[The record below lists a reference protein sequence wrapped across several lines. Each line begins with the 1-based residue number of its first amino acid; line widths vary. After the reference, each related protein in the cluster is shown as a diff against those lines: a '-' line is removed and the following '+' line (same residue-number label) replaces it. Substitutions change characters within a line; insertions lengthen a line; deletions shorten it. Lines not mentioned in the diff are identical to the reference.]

1 MPTTERLK
9 YFLELSNHKTM
20 IEAANAL
27 HISPAG
33 LSISIKNLEQELG
46 LQLLNRKRNE
56 IIFTD
61 SGRKLL
67 IILGDFF
74 ASIAALQTHSK
85 YFSNEVNG
93 EINIHATEGAIY
105 NALPV
110 ILPHIYNLFPNLK
123 INLKHSSYNTLISK
137 INHSEIP
144 FAFLFQIKDSNN
156 TNFYPTPKNLC
167 YNKLFDCQILYH
179 IPNRFQEFR
188 THSSIKLQDIAN
200 YTLIYNLPKEEN
212 TIWFSN
218 NYTNSSQKVI
228 FEENLALFTSY
239 MENEVGIG
247 QTIYSNYNKHLP
259 YSFKNCYTLPS
270 GDDVE
275 ISFCYII
282 NTDMELPILYQQFL
296 EFIKNFTFH
305 INNI

>member
-33 LSISIKNLEQELG
+33 LSISIKNLEKELD
-46 LQLLNRKRNE
+46 LQLLYRKRNE

-61 SGRKLL
+61 NGKKLL
-67 IILGDFF
+67 VILGDFF
-74 ASIAALQTHSK
+74 SSIAALQTHSK
-85 YFSNEVNG
+85 YFSKEISG
-93 EINIHATEGAIY
+93 ELNIYATEGTIY

-123 INLKHSSYNTLISK
+123 INLKHESYNRLISK
-137 INHSEIP
+137 VNQSEIP
-144 FAFLFQIKDSNN
+144 FAFLFQIKDAQNAN
-156 TNFYPTPKNLC
+156 LYPTPKNLC
-167 YNKLFDCQILYH
+167 FKKLFDCQLLYH

-188 THSSIKLQDIAN
+188 MYSSLTSQDLNN
-200 YTLIYNLPKEEN
+200 YTLIYNLPKDEN
-212 TIWFSN
+212 ALWFSH
-218 NYTNSSQKVI
+218 NYVTSKQNRI

-270 GDDVE
+270 GDNE
-275 ISFCYII
+275 KISFCYII
-282 NTDMELPILYQQFL
+282 NPKYQLSDVDKQFL
-296 EFIKNFTFH
+296 DFVTNFTSLLKKT
-305 INNI
+305 

>member
-9 YFLELSNHKTM
+9 YFLELSNHNSM

-33 LSISIKNLEQELG
+33 LSISIKKLEEDLD
-46 LQLLNRKRNE
+46 LQLIQRKRNE

-61 SGRKLL
+61 SGRMLL
-67 IILGDFF
+67 TILGDFF
-74 ASIAALQTHSK
+74 TSIAALQTHSK
-85 YFSNEVNG
+85 YSSDQLSG
-93 EINIHATEGAIY
+93 ELNIYAPEGVIY

-110 ILPHIYNLFPNLK
+110 FLPYIYNFFPNLR
-123 INLKHSSYNTLISK
+123 INLDHSSYNDIILKLSQGKIS
-137 INHSEIP
+137 
-144 FAFLFQIKDSNN
+144 FAFLFQVKNSTGANLFPI
-156 TNFYPTPKNLC
+156 PKSLT
-167 YNKLFDCQILYH
+167 YHKLFDCQLLYH
-179 IPNRFQEFR
+179 IPNRFKEFR
-188 THSSIKLQDIAN
+188 SYPSLKRTDTTG

-212 TIWFSN
+212 SSLFATSSV
-218 NYTNSSQKVI
+218 SSQKII

-270 GDDVE
+270 GDHED
-275 ISFCYII
+275 ISFCYIT
-282 NTDMELPILYQQFL
+282 NNVVPLSPLEFQFL
-296 EFIKNFTFH
+296 NFIDSFTTQLKTF
-305 INNI
+305 